1 MKLEDFREEL
11 DSLDS
16 KMLELYQQRINIVKE
31 IAQIKKE
38 SNLPIFDKKREEEI
52 INKSLKN
59 IDDEN
64 LKAMYKEF
72 IELILKQSKEI
83 QKNALNRHF

>member
-11 DSLDS
+11 DYLDI

-83 QKNALNRHF
+83 QKKCLK

>member
-31 IAQIKKE
+31 IAQVKKE

-83 QKNALNRHF
+83 QKKCLK

>member
-83 QKNALNRHF
+83 QKKCLK

>member
-31 IAQIKKE
+31 IAQVKKE

-72 IELILKQSKEI
+72 IELILKQSTEI
-83 QKNALNRHF
+83 QKKCLK

>member
-31 IAQIKKE
+31 IAQVKKE

-83 QKNALNRHF
+83 QKKCL